1 MTTRSQKIRLGIF
14 VVVSLTAM
22 LITLGIVV
30 APRLFEVK
38 DVYYIGYENISL
50 TGLQEGGPVKY
61 HGLTVGSVSNIS
73 IDPVDISRVIVE
85 VSLEHGTPIKQD
97 TRADIELLG
106 ITGIKVIELRS
117 GSPETPYLKPGDF
130 IMPGKSITEMI
141 TGQAEVMLEKL
152 EIILNNLALFSSAE
166 NREKIMRLVDN
177 SASTLGH
184 LSSLLKENK
193 TALSN
198 SIQNFASVSYEIRE
212 LIINSNI
219 AIAKMAKIA
228 GSDTME
234 TVLSNL
240 SEITDA
246 LKKAE
251 LTELIHEMNLT
262 LYHTNQVLREI
273 DATIAKN
280 RSDFGYSIQSI
291 KESVEYLNQFSRM
304 ITEDPSILVRGA
316 EPKDAPDFNLEK

>member
-14 VVVSLTAM
+14 VVVALTAM
-22 LITLGIVV
+22 LITIGIIV
-30 APRLFEVK
+30 APKLFEVK
-38 DVYYIGYENISL
+38 DVYYIGYENLSL
-50 TGLQEGGPVKY
+50 IGLQEGGPVKY
-61 HGLTVGSVSNIS
+61 HGLTVGSVSDIS
-73 IDPVDISRVIVE
+73 IDPIDISRVIVE

-117 GSPETPYLKPGDF
+117 GTSDSPYLKPGDF
-130 IMPGKSITEMI
+130 IMPGTSITEMI

-152 EIILNNLALFSSAE
+152 EIILNNLAVFTEAE

-177 SASTLGH
+177 SATTLGEI
-184 LSSLLKENK
+184 SSLLKENHDEL
-193 TALSN
+193 AN
-198 SIQNFASVSYEIRE
+198 SIRNFESISDELRE
-212 LIINSNI
+212 LVINSNI
-219 AIAKMAKIA
+219 TMARVAKLA
-228 GSDTME
+228 GSDTTDM
-234 TVLSNL
+234 VMSNL
-240 SEITDA
+240 ADITNA
-246 LKKAE
+246 LKEAE
-251 LTELIHEMNLT
+251 LTGLIQEMNTT
-262 LYHTNQVLREI
+262 LYHTGQVLKEI

-280 RSDFGYSIQSI
+280 RSDVGYSVQAI

>member
-14 VVVSLTAM
+14 VVVALTAM
-22 LITLGIVV
+22 LITIGIIV
-30 APRLFEVK
+30 APKLFEVK
-38 DVYYIGYENISL
+38 DVYYIGYENLSL
-50 TGLQEGGPVKY
+50 IGLQEGGPVKY
-61 HGLTVGSVSNIS
+61 HGLTVGSVSDIS
-73 IDPVDISRVIVE
+73 IDPIDISRVIVE

-117 GSPETPYLKPGDF
+117 GTSDSPYLKPGDF
-130 IMPGKSITEMI
+130 IMPGTSITEMI

-152 EIILNNLALFSSAE
+152 EIILNNLAVFTEAE

-177 SASTLGH
+177 SATTLGEI
-184 LSSLLKENK
+184 SSLLKENHNEL
-193 TALSN
+193 AN
-198 SIQNFASVSYEIRE
+198 SIRNFESISDELRE
-212 LIINSNI
+212 LVINSNI
-219 AIAKMAKIA
+219 TMARVAKLA
-228 GSDTME
+228 GSDTTDM
-234 TVLSNL
+234 VMSNL
-240 SEITDA
+240 ADITNA
-246 LKKAE
+246 LKEAE
-251 LTELIHEMNLT
+251 LTGLIQEMNTT
-262 LYHTNQVLREI
+262 LYHTGQVLKEI

-280 RSDFGYSIQSI
+280 RSDVGYSVQAI